1 MYDQTLDLWKYILK
15 SYDSWRHLFFISFIS
30 YNLRYPFPFP
40 CFDDTYILQLFDAP
54 GSPIILFHG
63 QHGELCTFKM
73 LKSAHLKYVLG
84 DRLSPIGVHY
94 FIYQSLTN
102 QFQSEVNSG
111 EIPPGKKYRHLPSP
125 R

>member
-1 MYDQTLDLWKYILK
+1 M
-15 SYDSWRHLFFISFIS
+15 S
-30 YNLRYPFPFP
+30 YNLISLPLP
-40 CFDDTYILQLFDAP
+40 CFDDIYILQLFDAP
-54 GSPIILFHG
+54 GSLIILFHG

-73 LKSAHLKYVLG
+73 LKSALLKYVLG

-111 EIPPGKKYRHLPSP
+111 EIPPGKKY
-125 R
+125 